1 MTDNMKVFLEM
12 IAQDAELAER
22 AVAMSADELKEL
34 ARARG
39 IELTDGD
46 FEQGADAVSDDELN
60 AVAGGYCSMA
70 GGNSCTCS
78 EAGYGKSSTRK
89 FCLCMQGGIGKTI
102 TGTQLCQCSAMGT
115 GGSD

>member
-46 FEQGADAVSDDELN
+46 FEQGAGAVSDDELN

-89 FCLCMQGGIGKTI
+89 FCRCMQGGIGKTI